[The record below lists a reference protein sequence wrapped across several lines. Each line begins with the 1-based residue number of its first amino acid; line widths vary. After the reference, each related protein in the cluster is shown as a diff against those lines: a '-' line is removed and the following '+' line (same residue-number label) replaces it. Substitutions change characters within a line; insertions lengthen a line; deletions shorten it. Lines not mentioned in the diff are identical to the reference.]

1 MMQQVSPVP
10 WLARIN
16 APLVVWESKFLMT
29 AKTPAPSD
37 VAIITVSYNS
47 SAQLADFLLSAV
59 KSVASPN
66 QIFVVDNNSADID
79 VTANLTKLL
88 GVNLL
93 KLDKN
98 VGYGSAVNKAA
109 PVLPAE
115 FTSLLVCNPDSELNP
130 ETVSALRSAVQGNKV
145 GVAGPRI
152 YSEDGS
158 VYPSARSIP
167 SIRNGVGHALF
178 ANIWL
183 SNPWTKNYLSE
194 AHLQNKTVATG
205 WVSGACL
212 AVRRDLFTQ
221 VGGFD
226 DHYFMYF
233 EDVDLGYRLG
243 KLGYTNLYVPEVAIT
258 HIGGESTKA
267 IKKTML
273 RIHHESAMRF
283 IQVKYKGILWA
294 PVRGVIR
301 LGLALRFWLQARKA
315 TT

>member
-1 MMQQVSPVP
+1 MTPKTT
-10 WLARIN
+10 
-16 APLVVWESKFLMT
+16 APE
-29 AKTPAPSD
+29 D

-47 SAQLADFLLSAV
+47 SAQLEAFLASAV
-59 KSVASPN
+59 TAVASPT
-66 QIFVVDNNSADID
+66 QITVVDNNSADIA
-79 VTANLTKLL
+79 VTENLTANL
-88 GVNLL
+88 GVTLL
-93 KLDKN
+93 KLESN
-98 VGYGSAVNKAA
+98 VGYGSAVNKAV
-109 PVLPAE
+109 PGLPTE
-115 FTSLLVCNPDSELNP
+115 LTTLLVCNPDSELNV
-130 ETVSALRSAVQGNKV
+130 EAVAQLVQTAKKSDA

-152 YSEDGS
+152 YNEDGS
-158 VYPSARSIP
+158 VYPSARNIP
-167 SIRNGVGHALF
+167 SIRIGVGHALF

-194 AHLQNKTVATG
+194 AHLQDSTVQTG

-212 AVRRDLFTQ
+212 AIQRELFEKI
-221 VGGFD
+221 GGFD
-226 DHYFMYF
+226 AHYFMYF

-243 KLGYTNLYVPEVAIT
+243 RLGYTNFYVPEVSIT

-283 IQVKYKGILWA
+283 IQVKYKGILWV

-301 LGLALRFWLQARKA
+301 IGLALRFWFQARKA

>member
-1 MMQQVSPVP
+1 
-10 WLARIN
+10 
-16 APLVVWESKFLMT
+16 MT
-29 AKTPAPSD
+29 TQTSAPSD

-47 SAQLADFLLSAV
+47 SAQLADFLASAV
-59 KSVASPN
+59 KSVASPD
-66 QIFVVDNNSADID
+66 QITVVDNNSADIKTTE
-79 VTANLTKLL
+79 VLSKKL

-98 VGYGSAVNKAA
+98 VGYGSAVNKAV
-109 PVLPAE
+109 PVLPANL
-115 FTSLLVCNPDSELNP
+115 TALLVCNPDSELNA
-130 ETVSALRSAVQGNKV
+130 EAVITLRSAVQDNSV

-152 YSEDGS
+152 YNEDGS

-183 SNPWTKNYLSE
+183 SNPWTKSYLSE
-194 AHLQNKTVATG
+194 AHLQNSTVSTG

-212 AVRRDLFTQ
+212 AIRRELFTE

-226 DHYFMYF
+226 DNYFMYF

-243 KLGYTNLYVPEVAIT
+243 KRGLTNLYVPEVSIT

-267 IKKTML
+267 IKKAML
-273 RIHHESAMRF
+273 RIHHESAMHF

-301 LGLALRFWLQARKA
+301 IGLALRFWLQARKA

>member
-1 MMQQVSPVP
+1 
-10 WLARIN
+10 
-16 APLVVWESKFLMT
+16 MT
-29 AKTPAPSD
+29 ANTQAPSD

-47 SAQLADFLLSAV
+47 SAQLADFLASAV
-59 KSVASPN
+59 KSVVSPK
-66 QIFVVDNNSADID
+66 QITVVDNNSADIK
-79 VTANLTKLL
+79 TTETLTNKL

-93 KLDKN
+93 KLDIN
-98 VGYGSAVNKAA
+98 VGYGSAVNKAV
-109 PVLPAE
+109 PVLPAGL
-115 FTSLLVCNPDSELNP
+115 TTLLVCNPDSELNA
-130 ETVSALRSAVQGNKV
+130 EAVKALSSAVQDNNI

-152 YSEDGS
+152 FNDDGS

-183 SNPWTKNYLSE
+183 SNPWTKSYLSE
-194 AHLQNKTVATG
+194 AHLQNSTVSTG

-212 AVRRDLFTQ
+212 AIRRELFTE

-226 DHYFMYF
+226 DNYFMYF

-243 KLGYTNLYVPEVAIT
+243 KRGLTNLYVPEVSIT

-273 RIHHESAMRF
+273 RIHHESAMHF

-301 LGLALRFWLQARKA
+301 IGLALRFRLQARKA

>member
-1 MMQQVSPVP
+1 MI
-10 WLARIN
+10 A
-16 APLVVWESKFLMT
+16 
-29 AKTPAPSD
+29 
-37 VAIITVSYNS
+37 
-47 SAQLADFLLSAV
+47 LS
-59 KSVASPN
+59 
-66 QIFVVDNNSADID
+66 
-79 VTANLTKLL
+79 
-88 GVNLL
+88 G
-93 KLDKN
+93 
-98 VGYGSAVNKAA
+98 
-109 PVLPAE
+109 
-115 FTSLLVCNPDSELNP
+115 
-130 ETVSALRSAVQGNKV
+130 AVQDKSV

-152 YSEDGS
+152 YNEDGS

-194 AHLQNKTVATG
+194 AHLQNTTVSTG

-212 AVRRDLFTQ
+212 AIRRELFTE

-226 DHYFMYF
+226 DNYFMYF

-243 KLGYTNLYVPEVAIT
+243 KRGLTNLYVPEVSIT

-273 RIHHESAMRF
+273 RIHHESAMHF

-301 LGLALRFWLQARKA
+301 VGLALRFWLQARKA

>member
-1 MMQQVSPVP
+1 
-10 WLARIN
+10 
-16 APLVVWESKFLMT
+16 MT
-29 AKTPAPSD
+29 ANTQAPSD

-47 SAQLADFLLSAV
+47 SAQLADFLASAV
-59 KSVASPN
+59 NSVASPS
-66 QIFVVDNNSADID
+66 QITVVDNNSADIKI
-79 VTANLTKLL
+79 TEALTKKL

-93 KLDKN
+93 KLEKN
-98 VGYGSAVNKAA
+98 VGYGSAVKKAV
-109 PVLPAE
+109 PVLPVE
-115 FTSLLVCNPDSELNP
+115 LTTLLVCNPDSELNA
-130 ETVSALRSAVQGNKV
+130 EAVIALSGAVQDKSV

-152 YSEDGS
+152 YNEDGS

-183 SNPWTKNYLSE
+183 SNPWTKSYLSE
-194 AHLQNKTVATG
+194 AHLQNSTVSTG

-212 AVRRDLFTQ
+212 AIRRELFTE

-226 DHYFMYF
+226 DNYFMYF

-243 KLGYTNLYVPEVAIT
+243 KRGLTNLYVPEVSIT

-273 RIHHESAMRF
+273 RIHHESAMHF

-301 LGLALRFWLQARKA
+301 VGLALRFWLQARKA

>member
-1 MMQQVSPVP
+1 MTPKTT
-10 WLARIN
+10 
-16 APLVVWESKFLMT
+16 APR
-29 AKTPAPSD
+29 D

-47 SAQLADFLLSAV
+47 SAQLSDFLTSAV
-59 KSVASPN
+59 KSVASPS
-66 QIFVVDNNSADID
+66 QIIVVDNNSADIA
-79 VTANLTKLL
+79 VTEKLTKKL

-93 KLDKN
+93 KLDSN
-98 VGYGSAVNKAA
+98 VGYGSAVNKAIPA
-109 PVLPAE
+109 LPTE
-115 FTSLLVCNPDSELNP
+115 LTTVLVCNPDSELNF
-130 ETVSALRSAVQGNKV
+130 ETVTALSKAVQDKTV

-152 YSEDGS
+152 YNEDGS

-167 SIRNGVGHALF
+167 SIRNGIGHALF
-178 ANIWL
+178 ANVWL
-183 SNPWTKNYLSE
+183 SNPWTRNYLSE
-194 AHLQNKTVATG
+194 AHLQSETVSTG

-226 DHYFMYF
+226 DNYFMYF

-243 KLGYTNLYVPEVAIT
+243 KLGYTNLYVPEVSIT

-267 IKKTML
+267 IKKSML

-283 IQVKYKGILWA
+283 IQVKYTGRVWA

-301 LGLALRFWLQARKA
+301 IGLALRFWLQSRN
-315 TT
+315 TIS

>member
-1 MMQQVSPVP
+1 
-10 WLARIN
+10 
-16 APLVVWESKFLMT
+16 MT
-29 AKTPAPSD
+29 PKTTAPSD

-47 SAQLADFLLSAV
+47 SAQLADFLTSAL
-59 KSVASPN
+59 KSVASPS
-66 QIFVVDNNSADID
+66 QITVVDNNSADIV
-79 VTANLTKLL
+79 VTEKLTKNL

-93 KLDKN
+93 KLAKN
-98 VGYGSAVNKAA
+98 VGYGSAANQAVQGLKK
-109 PVLPAE
+109 E
-115 FTSLLVCNPDSELNP
+115 ITTLLVCNPDSELNP
-130 ETVSALRSAVQGNKV
+130 ETVTALRNAVQDSKV

-152 YSEDGS
+152 YNEDGS

-178 ANIWL
+178 ANIWI

-194 AHLQNKTVATG
+194 AHLQDKTVSTG

-212 AVRRDLFTQ
+212 AVRSDLFTQ
-221 VGGFD
+221 VSGFD
-226 DHYFMYF
+226 DRYFMYF

-243 KLGYTNLYVPEVAIT
+243 KLGYTNLYVPEVSIT

-283 IQVKYKGILWA
+283 IEIKYKGILWA
-294 PVRGVIR
+294 PVRLIIR
-301 LGLALRFWLQARKA
+301 LGLAFRLSLHSRKSS
-315 TT
+315 

>member
-1 MMQQVSPVP
+1 
-10 WLARIN
+10 
-16 APLVVWESKFLMT
+16 MT
-29 AKTPAPSD
+29 SKTPAPSD

-47 SAQLADFLLSAV
+47 SAQLADFLASAV
-59 KSVASPN
+59 KSIASPS

-79 VTANLTKLL
+79 VTANLTKKL

-93 KLDKN
+93 KLDMN
-98 VGYGSAVNKAA
+98 VGYGSAVNKAI

-115 FTSLLVCNPDSELNP
+115 FTTLLVCNPDSELNP
-130 ETVSALRSAVQGNKV
+130 VAVTSLRSAVQDNKV

-152 YSEDGS
+152 YNEDGS

-183 SNPWTKNYLSE
+183 TNPWTKNYLSE

-233 EDVDLGYRLG
+233 EDVDLGYRIG
-243 KLGYTNLYVPEVAIT
+243 KLGYTNLYIPQASIT
-258 HIGGESTKA
+258 HIGGESTKSV
-267 IKKTML
+267 KTEML
-273 RIHHESAMRF
+273 KIHHDSAKHF
-283 IQVKYKGILWA
+283 LSVKYPGFLWF
-294 PVRGVIR
+294 PVRAV
-301 LGLALRFWLQARKA
+301 LGLGLSIRSKLESLRNKA
-315 TT
+315 

>member
-1 MMQQVSPVP
+1 
-10 WLARIN
+10 
-16 APLVVWESKFLMT
+16 MT
-29 AKTPAPSD
+29 TQTSAPSH

-47 SAQLADFLLSAV
+47 SAQLSDFLASAV
-59 KSVASPN
+59 KSVAFPG
-66 QIFVVDNNSADID
+66 QITVVDNNSADIN
-79 VTANLTKLL
+79 VTAKLTKKL

-93 KLDKN
+93 KLDTN
-98 VGYGSAVNKAA
+98 VGYGSAVNKAVPA
-109 PVLPAE
+109 LPQE
-115 FTSLLVCNPDSELNP
+115 LSTLLVCNPDSELNA
-130 ETVSALRSAVQGNKV
+130 TAVNALVNAVSDRTV

-152 YSEDGS
+152 YNEDGS
-158 VYPSARSIP
+158 VYPSARAIP

-183 SNPWTKNYLSE
+183 TNPWTKSYLSE
-194 AHLQNKTVATG
+194 AHLQNSTVPTG

-212 AVRRDLFTQ
+212 AIRRDLFTQ
-221 VGGFD
+221 VVGFD
-226 DHYFMYF
+226 DKYFMYF

-243 KLGYTNLYVPEVAIT
+243 KLGYTNLYVPEVSIT

-273 RIHHESAMRF
+273 RIHHESAMHF

-301 LGLALRFWLQARKA
+301 IGLSMRFWLQARKA

>member
-1 MMQQVSPVP
+1 
-10 WLARIN
+10 
-16 APLVVWESKFLMT
+16 MT
-29 AKTPAPSD
+29 ANTQAPSD

-47 SAQLADFLLSAV
+47 SAQLADFLASAV
-59 KSVASPN
+59 KSVASPS
-66 QIFVVDNNSADID
+66 QITVVDNNSADIK
-79 VTANLTKLL
+79 TTEALTKKL

-98 VGYGSAVNKAA
+98 VGYGSAVNKAV
-109 PVLPAE
+109 PVLPVE
-115 FTSLLVCNPDSELNP
+115 LNTLLVCNPDTELNV
-130 ETVSALRSAVQGNKV
+130 EAVIALSKALQDKNV

-152 YSEDGS
+152 YNEDGS

-183 SNPWTKNYLSE
+183 SNPWTKSYLSE
-194 AHLQNKTVATG
+194 AHLQNTTVSTG

-212 AVRRDLFTQ
+212 AIRRELFIE

-226 DHYFMYF
+226 NNYFMYF

-243 KLGYTNLYVPEVAIT
+243 KRGLTNLYVPEVSIT

-273 RIHHESAMRF
+273 RIHHESAMHF

-294 PVRGVIR
+294 PVRGVIWI
-301 LGLALRFWLQARKA
+301 GLALRFWLQARKA

>member
-1 MMQQVSPVP
+1 
-10 WLARIN
+10 
-16 APLVVWESKFLMT
+16 MT

-47 SAQLADFLLSAV
+47 SAQLADFLASAV
-59 KSVASPN
+59 KSVASPS
-66 QIFVVDNNSADID
+66 QIFVVDNNSADIG
-79 VTANLTKLL
+79 VTERLTKKL

-98 VGYGSAVNKAA
+98 VGYGSAVNKAV
-109 PVLPAE
+109 PVIPAE
-115 FTSLLVCNPDSELNP
+115 FTTLLVCNPDSELNP
-130 ETVSALRSAVQGNKV
+130 ETVTSLKNAVQDNNV

-152 YSEDGS
+152 YNEDGS

-178 ANIWL
+178 ANIWRT
-183 SNPWTKNYLSE
+183 NPWTKNYLSE
-194 AHLQNKTVATG
+194 AHLQNKTVSTG

-233 EDVDLGYRLG
+233 EDVDLGFRLG
-243 KLGYTNLYVPEVAIT
+243 KLGYTNLYVPEVSIT

-283 IQVKYKGILWA
+283 ITIKYPGMLWA
-294 PVRGVIR
+294 PLRMLIKI
-301 LGLALRFWLQARKA
+301 GLSLRAELVSGRKNQ
-315 TT
+315 

>member
-1 MMQQVSPVP
+1 MTDTT
-10 WLARIN
+10 
-16 APLVVWESKFLMT
+16 APN
-29 AKTPAPSD
+29 D

-47 SAQLADFLLSAV
+47 SAQLADFLASAV
-59 KSVASPN
+59 KSVASPG
-66 QIFVVDNNSADID
+66 QITVVDNNSADIG
-79 VTANLTKLL
+79 VTEKLTKKL

-98 VGYGSAVNKAA
+98 VGYGSAVNKAV

-115 FTSLLVCNPDSELNP
+115 FTTLLVCNPDSELNL
-130 ETVSALRSAVQGNKV
+130 ESVVALKNAVQDSTV

-152 YSEDGS
+152 FNEDGS

-194 AHLQNKTVATG
+194 AHLQEKTVPTG
-205 WVSGACL
+205 WVSGACF
-212 AVRRDLFTQ
+212 AIRRELFSK

-226 DHYFMYF
+226 DGYFMYF

-243 KLGYTNLYVPEVAIT
+243 KLGYTNLYVPEVSIT

-273 RIHHESAMRF
+273 RIHHESAMHF

-294 PVRGVIR
+294 PVRGIIR
-301 LGLALRFWLQARKA
+301 VGLAMRFWVQSRKA

>member
-1 MMQQVSPVP
+1 M
-10 WLARIN
+10 
-16 APLVVWESKFLMT
+16 KFLMT
-29 AKTPAPSD
+29 PKTTAPKD

-47 SAQLADFLLSAV
+47 SAQLEAFLASAITT
-59 KSVASPN
+59 VASPG
-66 QIFVVDNNSADID
+66 QITVADNNSADIA
-79 VTANLTKLL
+79 VTEKLTSKL
-88 GVNLL
+88 GVTLL
-93 KLDKN
+93 KLEKN
-98 VGYGSAVNKAA
+98 VGYGSAVNKAV
-109 PVLPAE
+109 PGLPAE
-115 FTSLLVCNPDSELNP
+115 ITTLLVCNPDSELNADAVALLV
-130 ETVSALRSAVQGNKV
+130 ETAKGPDT

-152 YSEDGS
+152 YNEDGS
-158 VYPSARSIP
+158 VYPSARNIP

-194 AHLQNKTVATG
+194 AHLQDSTVPTG
-205 WVSGACL
+205 WLSGACL
-212 AVRRDLFTQ
+212 AIQRELFEK

-243 KLGYTNLYVPEVAIT
+243 KLGLSNLYVPEVSIT

-267 IKKTML
+267 TKKNML

-283 IQVKYKGILWA
+283 IQVKYAGILWA

-301 LGLALRFWLQARKA
+301 LGLKLRFWLQASKA

>member
-1 MMQQVSPVP
+1 
-10 WLARIN
+10 
-16 APLVVWESKFLMT
+16 MT
-29 AKTPAPSD
+29 ANTQAPSD

-47 SAQLADFLLSAV
+47 SAQLADLLASAV
-59 KSVASPN
+59 KSVATPR
-66 QIFVVDNNSADID
+66 QITVVDNNSADIK
-79 VTANLTKLL
+79 TTEALTEKL

-93 KLDKN
+93 KLGKN
-98 VGYGSAVNKAA
+98 VGYGSAVNKAV
-109 PVLPAE
+109 PVLPADL
-115 FTSLLVCNPDSELNP
+115 TTLLVCNPDSELNA
-130 ETVSALRSAVQGNKV
+130 EAVISLSMAVQDKNV

-152 YSEDGS
+152 YNEDGS

-183 SNPWTKNYLSE
+183 SNPWTKSYLSE
-194 AHLQNKTVATG
+194 AHLQNSTVSTG

-212 AVRRDLFTQ
+212 AIRRELFTE

-226 DHYFMYF
+226 DNYFMYF

-243 KLGYTNLYVPEVAIT
+243 KRGLTNLYVPEVSIT

-273 RIHHESAMRF
+273 RIHHESAMHF

-301 LGLALRFWLQARKA
+301 VGLALRFWLQARKA

>member
-1 MMQQVSPVP
+1 
-10 WLARIN
+10 
-16 APLVVWESKFLMT
+16 MT
-29 AKTPAPSD
+29 ATTTAPSD

-47 SAQLADFLLSAV
+47 SAQLADFLVSAV
-59 KSVASPN
+59 KSVVSPS
-66 QIFVVDNNSADID
+66 QITVVDNNSADIE
-79 VTANLTKLL
+79 VTEKLTKKL

-98 VGYGSAVNKAA
+98 VGYGSAVNKAV
-109 PVLPAE
+109 PVLPKE
-115 FTSLLVCNPDSELNP
+115 FTTLLVCNPDSELTP
-130 ETVSALRSAVQGNKV
+130 EAVVALKNAVQDSTV

-152 YSEDGS
+152 YNEDGS
-158 VYPSARSIP
+158 VYPSARSTP

-212 AVRRDLFTQ
+212 SIRRDLFSE

-226 DHYFMYF
+226 DNYFMYF

-243 KLGYTNLYVPEVAIT
+243 KLGYTNLYVPEVSIT

-273 RIHHESAMRF
+273 RIHHESAMHF

-294 PVRGVIR
+294 PVRGIIR
-301 LGLALRFWLQARKA
+301 VGLALRYWHQARNA